1 MDRIIEDKRWIKPR
15 QWKYFAFGAFIITVV
30 LYVILRDNTSTLRV
44 DREKVTISEAFYG
57 PFEDYIRINGHV
69 QPIRT
74 VYITA
79 MEGGIVEKIL
89 TEEGTMVERGDGIVK
104 LANQSLNM
112 DILNSEAQVAEKAN
126 LLRETRISMKQKGLS
141 RERELL
147 QLKFELRRKK
157 RTYQWNKELYEDGA
171 IPKEEYIRAKEDYE
185 LARHMMKITRKQQKQ
200 DSIFLR
206 NQIRNITRDLKNM
219 KKNLEMI
226 YQRKENLKV
235 KAPVDGQLGIL
246 DVELGKSVSSGQSI
260 GQINVLSSYKI
271 NASIDEHYIDR
282 IRIGLTA
289 HLEREEDTF
298 RLTLKKVYPEVRDGS
313 FEVDLEFAGRQP
325 ENIRTGQSYNLRLK
339 LGETEKALQVP
350 RGGFFQSTGGRWIY
364 QLSDDGS
371 HAVRKPI
378 RIGEQNPRYYE
389 VTEGLQPGD
398 KVVTSGYDT
407 FGKNEKLVFQ

>member
-69 QPIRT
+69 KPIRT

-79 MEGGIVEKIL
+79 MEAGIVEKIL
-89 TEEGTMVERGDGIVK
+89 TEEGTMVEKGDGIVK

-126 LLRETRISMKQKGLS
+126 LLRETRISMKQKELS

-219 KKNLEMI
+219 RKNLQMI

-235 KAPVDGQLGIL
+235 KAPVDGQLGML

-378 RIGEQNPRYYE
+378 RIWEQNPRYYE
-389 VTEGLQPGD
+389 VTEGLEAGD
-398 KVVTSGYDT
+398 KVITSGYET
-407 FGKNEKLVFQ
+407 FGKNERLVFE

>member
-1 MDRIIEDKRWIKPR
+1 MDRIIEDKRLIKPR
-15 QWKYFAFGAFIITVV
+15 QWKYFALGAFIITVV

-69 QPIRT
+69 KPIRT

-79 MEGGIVEKIL
+79 MEGGIVEQIV
-89 TEEGTMVERGDGIVK
+89 TEEGAMVKKGDVIVK
-104 LANQSLNM
+104 LANQNLNM
-112 DILNSEAQVAEKAN
+112 EILNSEAQLAEKSN
-126 LLRETRISMKQKGLS
+126 LLRETQISMKQKKLS
-141 RERELL
+141 QQRKIL
-147 QLKFELRRKK
+147 QLELELKRKKRDYRRKK
-157 RTYQWNKELYEDGA
+157 DLYEKGA
-171 IPKEEYIRAKEDYE
+171 IPGEEFTRSKEDYE
-185 LARHMMKITRKQQKQ
+185 MATRLMEITRKQQKQ
-200 DSIFLR
+200 DSVFR
-206 NQIRNITRDLKNM
+206 KNQMRNITRDLKNM
-219 KKNLEMI
+219 RKNLQMV

-235 KAPVDGQLGIL
+235 KAPVDGQLGML

-271 NASIDEHYIDR
+271 HASIDEHYIDR
-282 IRIGLTA
+282 IRRGLTA

-298 RLTLKKVYPEVRDGS
+298 RLKLKKVYPEVRDGS
-313 FEVDLEFAGRQP
+313 FEVDLEFAGGQP

-364 QLSDDGS
+364 LVSDDSS

-398 KVVTSGYDT
+398 KVITSGYDT
-407 FGKNEKLVFQ
+407 FGKNEKLLFE